1 MRLATAVVA
10 VVAGAV
16 GLFYGLVPTRIERFL
31 DHDFHPGRIEARAG
45 AVLKAAGFAAESSP
59 VTKLLA
65 PENRLLAAVDAVYAL
80 EREPP
85 PPHAPLW
92 SYKLRWL
99 DRDRRRIAQ
108 VRLTLDGRL
117 IGLEVASLEG
127 RESAGSFADPR
138 EVALHFL
145 QRVGEPDA
153 AQFVARAQV
162 ERAGGGAIQFL
173 DRRRRDR
180 LDWSRSVT
188 VSGNRVT
195 GYEFTLAP
203 IGAPALEERTGYT
216 AARNLSLGLFV
227 IKQIFFVFAI
237 LFLLHT
243 FRRQELSTRPGLAL
257 ALMAGGANLLGLI
270 VSSPFSFELRWQDQ
284 SLPLIGR
291 ILTSPNVALQTLV
304 MMGLQAISLGLIVF
318 AVATAGTHADAGGK
332 GALTQELSS
341 VLHRTYPSR
350 RKLIGRIG
358 EALAWGVGLTALTG
372 LFAHLQP
379 LIADATFLPQIVSS
393 SFVLNASH
401 PASALGSMALGD
413 IAMDIATIFLFVLA
427 WMRSRVHPAIAVAA
441 VGLLYPGNFA
451 NFSSAQYAIPLDPW
465 QGLVHPFLIGAALA
479 GIASRAGLLQALCAG
494 YAYLVAVNAAPLL
507 AASGLVSHWTWAGTV
522 VTILVPLLAALL
534 YRRRSVQALERST
547 HVPAFLTD
555 IVEGERRQREL
566 ETAAQLQTRF
576 LPAPTFRR
584 GSFECVAATRMARQV
599 GGDFYTYIELPGDAM
614 ALAIG
619 DVCGKSIPGALY
631 MGMMVTLFESEAV
644 EAHGAPA
651 KLLAHLNQLLVPEM
665 RPARM
670 FAAAIYLEAQP
681 DGRVRIACA
690 GLPPPLL
697 YHARS
702 RTLEEIE
709 LPGAPLGA
717 WRRSEY
723 LEHEF
728 QMAAGDTLVLLTDG
742 VAEAAD
748 LEGREFGSKP
758 LAEVVLRTAPLGTRP
773 VVEALENALAEF
785 TSGAPPSDDRSLLV
799 LRRLSPTQHPFLDVA

>member
-413 IAMDIATIFLFVLA
+413 IAMVPAPFLKRPRGIRDVAEWYMSIALRPDYIEQVFDRQTALA
-427 WMRSRVHPAIAVAA
+427 LENLVALHAA
-441 VGLLYPGNFA
+441 VK
-451 NFSSAQYAIPLDPW
+451 DPIDVAYVCGTDFGT
-465 QGLVHPFLIGAALA
+465 QTSTFC
-479 GIASRAGLLQALCAG
+479 SR
-494 YAYLVAVNAAPLL
+494 
-507 AASGLVSHWTWAGTV
+507 
-522 VTILVPLLAALL
+522 
-534 YRRRSVQALERST
+534 
-547 HVPAFLTD
+547 D
-555 IVEGERRQREL
+555 
-566 ETAAQLQTRF
+566 
-576 LPAPTFRR
+576 TFRR
-584 GSFECVAATRMARQV
+584 LYLPYYRRMTDWIHAHTTWKV
-599 GGDFYTYIELPGDAM
+599 LKHS
-614 ALAIG
+614 
-619 DVCGKSIPGALY
+619 CG
-631 MGMMVTLFESEAV
+631 AV
-644 EAHGAPA
+644 
-651 KLLAHLNQLLVPEM
+651 V
-665 RPARM
+665 
-670 FAAAIYLEAQP
+670 
-681 DGRVRIACA
+681 
-690 GLPPPLL
+690 
-697 YHARS
+697 
-702 RTLEEIE
+702 
-709 LPGAPLGA
+709 
-717 WRRSEY
+717 
-723 LEHEF
+723 
-728 QMAAGDTLVLLTDG
+728 
-742 VAEAAD
+742 
-748 LEGREFGSKP
+748 
-758 LAEVVLRTAPLGTRP
+758 
-773 VVEALENALAEF
+773 
-785 TSGAPPSDDRSLLV
+785 SLLPDFLDAGIDVLNPVQCSATGMDPRHLKDTYGDRLTFWGGGVDTQQVLPYGTPADVREQV
-799 LRRLSPTQHPFLDVA
+799 LRRCEIFAERGGFVFNAIHNVQARTPVANIVAMIDAVHAFNGDGRGTSA